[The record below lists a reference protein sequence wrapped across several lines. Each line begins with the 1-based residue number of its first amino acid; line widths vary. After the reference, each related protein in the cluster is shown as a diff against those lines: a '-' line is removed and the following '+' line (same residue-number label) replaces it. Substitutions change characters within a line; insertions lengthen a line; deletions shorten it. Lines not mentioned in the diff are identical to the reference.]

1 MQCAQ
6 FLGGLSVRVLSVR
19 VLLVLSMV
27 AAVGSRAEAAPQVPK
42 IDLYTM
48 GVGDHFT
55 EKYGHAALCTRYPE
69 NRRRDRC
76 YNYGTTN
83 FADPTGLG
91 WDLLRGRSL
100 FWVSVTSL
108 KQMMDLYTYRDRTV
122 WVQEMPFTDAQ
133 AQAVA
138 DKLHFDSLEANRYY
152 RYHHFYDNCTTR
164 VRDILDDASGGAL
177 SRDTNTPI
185 GPTYRDF
192 ARRGFAHM
200 PVLSIV
206 SDYVLGRMGDDSP
219 TEYEA
224 MFLPE
229 IFRESVRQRMGV
241 EPMQLYERAGPH
253 LNQEPGSERV
263 LVVIISLLLVAP
275 LWWCLRQ
282 EKWRGLLVSPAVI
295 GLFLGGLVLWAL
307 AVVSPLPMARHNE
320 NLLLFFPGD
329 ILLLFLS
336 SVARQRYA
344 QVRVV
349 IALLAVAGAGMGLL
363 AQPLWAVATLPV
375 LTLLPFALGM
385 PEKAAKSDA

>member
-1 MQCAQ
+1 LVTVASGAQ
-6 FLGGLSVRVLSVR
+6 AEVRGVVP
-19 VLLVLSMV
+19 
-27 AAVGSRAEAAPQVPK
+27 EAPK

-55 EKYGHAALCTRYPE
+55 EKFGHAALCTRYP
-69 NRRRDRC
+69 RSPRRDRC

-83 FADPTGLG
+83 FGDPTGLG

-100 FWVSVTSL
+100 FWVSVTSP
-108 KQMMDLYTYRDRTV
+108 KKMMDLYTFRDRTV

-133 AQAVA
+133 AKGVA

-152 RYHHFYDNCTTR
+152 LYHHFYDNCTTR
-164 VRDILDDASGGAL
+164 VRDILDEHSGGAL
-177 SRDTNTPI
+177 RRGADKPI
-185 GPTYRDF
+185 GEATYRDF

-206 SDYVLGRMGDDSP
+206 SDYVLGRMGDDKPS
-219 TEYEA
+219 EYEA

-229 IFRESVRQRMGV
+229 VFRESVRQRFGV
-241 EPMQLYERAGPH
+241 EPVQLYERAGPE
-253 LNQEPGSERV
+253 LSQEPGSERV
-263 LVVIISLLLVAP
+263 LVVIFSLLLVAP

-282 EKWRGLLVSPAVI
+282 EIWRRFLVAPAVL
-295 GLFLGGLVLWAL
+295 GLFLGGLVLWSL
-307 AVVSPLPMARHNE
+307 AVLSPLPMARHNE

-344 QVRVV
+344 QLRVLIV
-349 IALLAVAGAGMGLL
+349 LLATAGAGIGILV
-363 AQPLWAVATLPV
+363 QPLWAAATLPV

-385 PEKAAKSDA
+385 PEREKKAARPETPADTPT